1 MSPDEQAER
10 MGFREWTDH
19 YEKEQ
24 EADRNKINDLTNAVS
39 TINQSVG
46 ALTAD
51 VRTLIENQRITSNR
65 LNKPANWGI
74 FATFAAVIFM
84 IVGLVVTDIKDNIRK
99 VEDHMA
105 LDITRDL
112 ELHMWFRNSID
123 TNNEALA
130 SNQTE
135 LEWLKKME
143 SRINRR
149 FHREAEPKQE

>member
-1 MSPDEQAER
+1 MSPEEHQDR
-10 MGFREWTDH
+10 MGFREWTTH

-24 EADRNKINDLTNAVS
+24 ETDRNKINDLTTAVS

-51 VRTLIENQRITSNR
+51 VRTLIENQRITASR

-74 FATFAAVIFM
+74 FGTFAAVIFM
-84 IVGLVVTDIKDNIRK
+84 VVGLVVTDIKDNITK
-99 VEDHMA
+99 IENHQA

-123 TNNEALA
+123 NNNEALA
-130 SNQTE
+130 SNQTD
-135 LEWLKKME
+135 LNWLKKME

-149 FHREAEPKQE
+149 FHHEAEPKQE